1 MVSRKGTISEFREA
15 SISEFFEKNRHILG
29 FDSPQKSLFMIVKE
43 AMDNSLDAC
52 EEYQI
57 LPEITVSITKIGD
70 DEYSIMVEDNGP
82 GIERKHV
89 PDVFGRLL
97 YGSRFH
103 SLKQSR
109 GQQGIGITAAILYGQ
124 ITTASPTYIKTKRE
138 SDDVAYEFELGL
150 DVKHNVAD
158 LHYERPVI
166 WNVSHGTHVAI
177 KAKGKYQT
185 GKQSIFE
192 YIKESAVANPNATFH
207 FTDPDG
213 KRYDIL
219 RVVDI
224 PSLPAIPVKPHPLG
238 LEVGEIMIIAKSSEA
253 PNMKSFL
260 KMEFNRISDNVAD
273 EILEKSGLDKSKD
286 PKQLSLPEIKLL
298 KETFSKVK
306 LMPPPTDC
314 LSGLGSEFIRKGL
327 KSVYGENK
335 PSHYSKP
342 ISRPVSIYNGN
353 PFSVEAGL
361 VFGGNLRADEPIRIV
376 RFANKV
382 PLLYQPGACVITK
395 SISEMDWRPYGFDQ
409 KGGTG
414 IPFGPAIVFV
424 HVYGI
429 RMPFTSESKEAIASV
444 PEISNEISAA
454 LKMLGRGVKLFLGK
468 KDRRQKVYEK
478 FRLVSAL
485 LPEIGRKSASILG
498 KPSPELDPVISKIA
512 NVVFV
517 TEEINKQGEVFN
529 IRVRAINYTKN
540 KISMKL
546 FADPATGDDIPQN
559 LQWEIDAL
567 EPSKEFSAQFSIPA
581 VQDYQGTNYYF
592 TGIDPVRVQGA
603 EPLPAD
609 FGTGSVEVMETEDE
623 ENVTK

>member
-1 MVSRKGTISEFREA
+1 MVSRKGTISEYREA

-52 EEYQI
+52 EEYQL
-57 LPEITVSITKIGD
+57 LPEISVSIGKIAD
-70 DEYSIMVEDNGP
+70 DDYSVTIEDNGP

-124 ITTASPTYIKTKRE
+124 ITTAAPAYVKTKRE
-138 SDDVAYEFELGL
+138 TDDVAYEFELGL
-150 DVKHNVAD
+150 DVKHNIAD
-158 LHYERPVI
+158 VHFERPVI
-166 WNVSHGTHVAI
+166 WDIPHGTQITI

-213 KRYDIL
+213 RKYDIL
-219 RVVDI
+219 RVVET

-238 LEVGEIMIIAKSSEA
+238 LEIGEIMIMARSSEYSSL
-253 PNMKSFL
+253 KLFL
-260 KMEFNRISDNVAD
+260 RNEFNRISDNVAN
-273 EILEKSGLDKSKD
+273 EILDKAKLDPMKD
-286 PKQLSLPEIKLL
+286 PRTLNLSEIKLIR
-298 KETFSKVK
+298 EAFSKVK

-314 LSGLGSEFIRKGL
+314 LSGLGTEFIRKGL
-327 KSVYGENK
+327 KNVYGENK

-342 ISRPVSIYNGN
+342 VSRPVSIHNGN

-361 VFGGNLRADEPIRIV
+361 VYGGSLRADEPVRIV

-382 PLLYQPGACVITK
+382 PLLYQPGACAITK
-395 SISEMDWRPYGFDQ
+395 AVSEMDWRPYGLDQ

-414 IPFGPAIVFV
+414 IPFGPAIIFV

-429 RMPFTSESKEAIASV
+429 RLPFTSESKEAIASV
-444 PEISNEISAA
+444 PEITEEVTAA
-454 LKMLGRGVKLFLGK
+454 LKMLGRGVKSFLSK

-485 LPEIGRKSASILG
+485 IPEIGKKSASILG
-498 KPSPELDPVISKIA
+498 RPSPELDSVISKIA

-517 TEEINKQGEVFN
+517 TEEINREGEMLRIKLSV
-529 IRVRAINYTKN
+529 INYTKN
-540 KISMKL
+540 TISMTL
-546 FADPATGDDIPQN
+546 FADPATGDELVDK
-559 LQWEIDAL
+559 LRWEILSL
-567 EPSKEFSAQFSIPA
+567 EPSKEFSTEYSIGA
-581 VQDYQGTNYYF
+581 VQDYPGTNYYF

-609 FGTGSVEVMETEDE
+609 FGTSTVEIMETEDE
-623 ENVTK
+623 ENVEK

>member
-1 MVSRKGTISEFREA
+1 M
-15 SISEFFEKNRHILG
+15 
-29 FDSPQKSLFMIVKE
+29 
-43 AMDNSLDAC
+43 
-52 EEYQI
+52 
-57 LPEITVSITKIGD
+57 
-70 DEYSIMVEDNGP
+70 
-82 GIERKHV
+82 
-89 PDVFGRLL
+89 
-97 YGSRFH
+97 
-103 SLKQSR
+103 
-109 GQQGIGITAAILYGQ
+109 
-124 ITTASPTYIKTKRE
+124 
-138 SDDVAYEFELGL
+138 
-150 DVKHNVAD
+150 
-158 LHYERPVI
+158 
-166 WNVSHGTHVAI
+166 
-177 KAKGKYQT
+177 
-185 GKQSIFE
+185 
-192 YIKESAVANPNATFH
+192 
-207 FTDPDG
+207 
-213 KRYDIL
+213 
-219 RVVDI
+219 
-224 PSLPAIPVKPHPLG
+224 
-238 LEVGEIMIIAKSSEA
+238 AKSSEA

-314 LSGLGSEFIRKGL
+314 LSGLGPEFIRKGL